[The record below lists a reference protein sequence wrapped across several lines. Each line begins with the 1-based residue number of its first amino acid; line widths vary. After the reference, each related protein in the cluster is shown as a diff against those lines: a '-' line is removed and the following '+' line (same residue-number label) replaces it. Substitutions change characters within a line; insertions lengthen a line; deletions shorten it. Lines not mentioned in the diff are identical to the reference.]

1 MSQLSLSVRTGTDPT
16 PAQQHALSPAIARS
30 SHDGIQYDVVS

>member
-1 MSQLSLSVRTGTDPT
+1 VMSQLSSSVRTPTDPT
-16 PAQQHALSPAIARS
+16 PAQQRAYVVRS